1 MTDAIVAGGGI
12 AGLALACGLARAGV
26 ASTVLEAAHDPRPV
40 GAGLQ
45 LGPNAARALGVL
57 GFAPDDIPGT
67 VAPERLVV
75 RDARGRR
82 LIAKPLGQAFVARY
96 GAPYRVAHR
105 GDLWSALR
113 TRTEAEPLVT
123 LQDGRAVAGIASAEG
138 GIELRLENGE
148 AATAAVLVGADGLR
162 SRVREALLGPS
173 PLHDHGLEAWRTLV
187 SAQALPAEL
196 SAKEV
201 TLTFAPRGGHAVAY
215 PVEGGGTINLVV
227 IRPRAGPPGINQTG
241 TGWSHVG
248 TTEELLDAFDRAPP
262 APLAALIAAAPSW
275 ARWPLLDRDPTP
287 HWSHGDAPLRGPA
300 TLIGDAAHPALP
312 FLAQGGAMALED
324 AAALAEPLADA
335 LRKGADPAPVLRA
348 FEASRHARTAR
359 LVSASRDVGR
369 TYHLPAPLDRAR
381 DLALRLAGAR
391 LTDRYDWLYRA

>member
-1 MTDAIVAGGGI
+1 MADAIVVGGGI

-26 ASTVLEAAHDPRPV
+26 ASTVLEAARAPRPV

-45 LGPNAARALGVL
+45 LGPNAVRALGVL

-113 TRTEAEPLVT
+113 ARAEAEPLVT
-123 LQDGRAVAGIASAEG
+123 LRDGRAVADVAPTGDGFEIG
-138 GIELRLENGE
+138 LESEE

-173 PLHDHGLEAWRTLV
+173 PLRDHGLEAWRTLV
-187 SAQALPAEL
+187 PAEALPAGFP
-196 SAKEV
+196 AAEV
-201 TLTFAPRGGHAVAY
+201 ALTFAPRGGHAVAY
-215 PVEGGGTINLVV
+215 PVEGGRTVNLVV
-227 IRPRAGPPGINQTG
+227 IRPRTG
-241 TGWSHVG
+241 EADGGWSRGG
-248 TTEELLDAFDRAPP
+248 TTGEVLQAFDRAPP
-262 APLAALIAAAPSW
+262 APLAALIAAAPAW

-287 HWSHGDAPLRGPA
+287 HWGHGDAPLEGPA

-324 AAALAEPLADA
+324 AAALAGPLADA

-348 FEASRHARTAR
+348 FEAGRHARTAR
-359 LVSASRDVGR
+359 LVSASRGVGR